1 MTTIT
6 GTNQS
11 DNIVGTD
18 GDDIINGRNGSDT
31 IAGLAGNDIIL
42 EGNGNDTITDGDG
55 NNSITTGNGNS
66 SITVGNGNNTVTV
79 GNGVNNITVGNGTDT
94 ITAGNGGNTITSGT
108 GADTIHTG
116 SGNDTIS
123 AGGGNDQVFAGGGTD
138 VVTFNMAV
146 NPGAHATG
154 DGGLG
159 TDTLQLEL
167 TQAQYNSAAVQ
178 ADLAAYHAFLAANA
192 NPNTANGP
200 TFHFTAFDL
209 SVSNFEQVN
218 VVIVNNPVIITSGPE
233 SSTVAEQDN
242 TTGSAAPD
250 TTPTTPAGTLNFTD
264 ADTGDTHSVAVTLA
278 STSSAVPA
286 ATQADLATAVTTV
299 LHDSTGTGSG
309 SVDWT
314 FAIADKDIDFLSDG
328 QTLTVDY
335 NVKVSDASTS
345 STQTVELVITG
356 ANDPVTITTGPQ
368 SASLTEQPDT
378 VGSPTPD
385 TTPVQTLA
393 FNDVD
398 LADAHNVNVTLDSA
412 VWSAN
417 PDFVPGQTLNDL
429 QTAIATTLHDSTGT
443 GTGSIDWNFNLPDKD
458 LDFLNAGDTLTMTYD
473 ITVSD
478 GFTSS
483 IQQVTVTA
491 TGTADPSL
499 VLPASNDVFDNVFTD
514 AGSVVAVGNA
524 ITDPGDQPGDA
535 STTLHISAVNG
546 SSANVDTFI
555 NTTYGQLFVDSS
567 GFYEFIAN
575 SAFDQLLPS
584 DNPTEAFNITVTNSL
599 GQDYNTTLTLNLH
612 GAADAAIVS
621 SADVVGSITED
632 AGPTL
637 LTNGDFEAGITG
649 WTVVGSDIHAEF
661 LGLGSEFGN
670 ISAVLGPPGGVG
682 TETLSQSVAT
692 TAGTHYLVSFTV
704 FGDPESGHNEFVASW
719 NGGNLLDLVNNTQG
733 GTTTY
738 TFDVVGDGGNDPL
751 SFTYNDDG
759 NGIILDNVSVATE
772 TPPAVQSTSGH
783 IAYTDVETG
792 DTHTVSVTPDGT
804 DYVGTFTVDP
814 VTESSG
820 SGSTNWH
827 FSVNNAD
834 IQFLAQNQVLTQTY
848 SVAITDENG
857 ATVVQDIAVAL
868 HGQNDTPTAVGE
880 TVVTDAGAPGT
891 VDIPTWALTSNDTD
905 PDTIDHLSFSH
916 VVSANGGSTSNNS
929 SDVFFFDDATPN
941 GSFDYQTSDGI
952 ATSNTATAT
961 VVNNASNASTLTAA
975 ASGDSILIATNGTE
989 SLQGGSGNDILI
1001 GNSGSHTMS
1010 GGGGNDTFAF
1020 LHSTDGPGII
1030 TDFNNTTQHDHIAI
1044 SASGY
1049 GGGLTAGM
1057 DVSSIFET
1065 SNDNQFSG
1073 SGAEFHFD
1081 TANQT
1086 LYFSSDGSQGN
1097 AIAVTSVQSGVVLN
1111 PHDLIIV

>member
-6 GTNQS
+6 GTNQN
-11 DNIVGTD
+11 DNITGT
-18 GDDIINGRNGSDT
+18 NGSDT
-31 IAGLAGNDIIL
+31 INGRQGDDVIAGLAGNDIINA
-42 EGNGNDTITDGDG
+42 GNGNNTITDGDG
-55 NNSITTGNGNS
+55 NDTITA
-66 SITVGNGNNTVTV
+66 GNGNNF
-79 GNGVNNITVGNGTDT
+79 ITVGNGTDYITVGNGHNTITAGSGADT
-94 ITAGNGGNTITSGT
+94 ITAGNGGNTI
-108 GADTIHTG
+108 
-116 SGNDTIS
+116 S
-123 AGGGNDQVFAGGGTD
+123 AGGGNDVIHTGNGNDTVDAGAGSDQVFTTGGND
-138 VVTFNMAV
+138 LVIYNMTENVGSHDTA
-146 NPGAHATG
+146 N
-154 DGGLG
+154 GGKG
-159 TDTLQLEL
+159 FDTLQLQL
-167 TQAQYNSAAVQ
+167 TSAQFHSAAVQ
-178 ADLAAYHAFLAANA
+178 ADLAAYNTFLAAHQNQG
-192 NPNTANGP
+192 TDTGP
-200 TFHFTAFDL
+200 SFHFTAFDL
-209 SVSNFEQVN
+209 TVSNFEHVN
-218 VVIVNNPVIITSGPE
+218 VIIVNNPPVITSGPE
-233 SSTVAEQDN
+233 TTAVAEQDN
-242 TTGSAAPD
+242 TTGSVATD
-250 TTPTTPAGTLNFTD
+250 TAPTTTMNFTD
-264 ADTGDTHSVAVTLA
+264 ADTGDTHSVTATLA
-278 STSSAVPA
+278 STSISVPA
-286 ATQADLATAVTTV
+286 GTQADLANAVATV

-309 SVDWT
+309 SVDLT
-314 FAIADKDIDFLSDG
+314 FGIADHDLDFLSQG
-328 QTLTVDY
+328 QTLVVDY
-335 NVKVSDASTS
+335 NVNVSDGSASA
-345 STQTVELVITG
+345 TQTLEVDITG
-356 ANDPVTITTGPQ
+356 SNDPVAITSGPQ
-368 SASLTEQPDT
+368 SAALTETPDT
-378 VGSPTPD
+378 VGSDTPD
-385 TTPVQTLA
+385 TTPVQSLA
-393 FNDVD
+393 FTDVD
-398 LADAHNVNVTLDSA
+398 LADMHNVSVTLDSA

-429 QTAIATTLHDSTGT
+429 QNAIVTALHDSTAT
-443 GTGSIDWNFNLPDKD
+443 GSGSIDWNFNLPDKD

-473 ITVSD
+473 ISVSD

-483 IQQVTVTA
+483 TQQVTVTA

-499 VLPASNDVFDNVFTD
+499 VLPASNDAFDSGFTD
-514 AGSVVAVGNA
+514 AGSLVVVGNA
-524 ITDPGDQPGDA
+524 ISDPGDQPGDA
-535 STTLHISAVNG
+535 STTLAISAVNG

-555 NTTYGQLFVDSS
+555 DTTYGKLFVDSS

-575 SAFDQLLPS
+575 SAFDQLLPG
-584 DNPTEAFNITVTNSL
+584 DNPTEVFNITVANSN
-599 GQDYNTTLTLNLH
+599 GQHYDTTLTLNLH
-612 GAADAAIVS
+612 GAADAAIVT

-649 WTVVGSDIHAEF
+649 WTVVGSDIQAEF

-692 TAGTHYLVSFTV
+692 TAGTHYLVSFTA
-704 FGDPESGHNEFVASW
+704 FGDPESGHNELIASW
-719 NGGNLLDLVNNTQG
+719 NGANLVDVVDNTAG
-733 GTTTY
+733 GPVTY

-751 SFTYNDDG
+751 SFTYDDNG

-814 VTESSG
+814 VTESAG

-868 HGQNDTPTAVGE
+868 HGQNDAPTAVGE
-880 TVVTDAGAPGT
+880 TVVTDAGASGT

-916 VVSANGGSTSNNS
+916 VVSASGGSTANNS
-929 SDVFFFDDATPN
+929 SDAFFFDDATPG
-941 GSFDYQTSDGI
+941 GSFDYQSTDGI

-961 VVNNASNASTLTAA
+961 IVNNATNASTLTAA
-975 ASGDSILIATNGTE
+975 GSGDSILIATNGTE
-989 SLQGGSGNDILI
+989 TLNGGSGNDILI

-1020 LHSTDGPGII
+1020 LHSTDGPGNI
-1030 TDFNNTTQHDHIAI
+1030 TDFNNTTEHDHIAL
-1044 SASGY
+1044 SANGY

-1057 DVSSIFET
+1057 DVSSTFET
-1065 SNDNQFSG
+1065 SSDNQFSG

-1086 LYFSSDGSQGN
+1086 LYFSSDGSQAN
-1097 AIAVTSVQSGVVLN
+1097 AIAITSVQNGVTLT
-1111 PHDLIIV
+1111 PHDILIV